1 MIDTFFASG
10 SLDTTAAFLAS
21 LLIGVLFGFV
31 LERAGFGSSRRLAG
45 VFYFTDM
52 TVVKVMFS
60 ALITAM
66 LGLVVLRQ
74 TGLVTLDNLYFLET
88 VYGAQIV
95 GGLLFGFGFA
105 IGGWCPGT
113 AAAGLGAG
121 KLDALVFLLGAVGGG
136 ILFNEAYALVKP
148 LNSVGNQGVQFVY
161 ESLGLSL
168 PTFAALFTLL
178 AVAAFWACEWVESRA
193 AGPGDTRILVAF
205 SAALVVAAT
214 AVVLM
219 SAGELATRASLS
231 PCATPGQA
239 EPAPATVP
247 SQPGADTPAA
257 ASRFLAAVARAEDHV
272 EPEELADGLMANEP
286 GLLVLDVRTPV
297 EFATFHLRGALQV
310 ELDGLPAFLAARPEA
325 RRVVLYSNGMTHPA
339 QARDALQR
347 LGHRQVFILT
357 DGLTGFLERC
367 LTPVSLR
374 DGPVEPGLAS
384 RIARWR
390 AHFLNQRSAA
400 APVSPDAAS
409 EVGEVPALVDAAW
422 LNERLTRPD
431 ARVIDLR
438 PQPDYNSGHIPGALS
453 LNFESLRGNLGGVG
467 SMLLPAKQL
476 AGLFSLLGLRP
487 DDIVV
492 LVHGDA
498 LHDATLAAVAL
509 RRVGHRRVTILDGG
523 HSAWLGAGLPVS
535 RELPA
540 VAASD
545 YPAPTGPDSFTVD
558 AGTVDRMRR
567 EAGVVVLDVRPA
579 EYFTGV
585 KSDEARPGHIPGA
598 RSRPHTADHR
608 QGSTPPRLLPRETL
622 AAEYAK
628 LLGAVDT
635 PVVVHCR
642 TGHQASQ
649 TWWVLTQ
656 VLGYRNVSWYD
667 GGWTEWAARPEFPVS
682 TGPGE

>member
-10 SLDTTAAFLAS
+10 SLDTPAAFLAS
-21 LLIGVLFGFV
+21 LLIGVVFGFV
-31 LERAGFGSSRRLAG
+31 LERAGFGSSRRLSG

-60 ALITAM
+60 GLITAM

-168 PTFAALFTLL
+168 PAFAALFTLL

-193 AGPGDTRILVAF
+193 AGPRDTRILVAF

-219 SAGELATRASLS
+219 PAGELAARASLS

-239 EPAPATVP
+239 APAPA
-247 SQPGADTPAA
+247 PGVDTPAA
-257 ASRFLAAVARAEDHV
+257 TSRFLAAIARAEDHV
-272 EPEELADGLMANEP
+272 EPEELADGLMSNEP

-297 EFATFHLRGALQV
+297 EFATFHLRGAEQV

-347 LGHRQVFILT
+347 LGHQKVFILT

-390 AHFLNQRSAA
+390 AHFLNHRSAA
-400 APVSPDAAS
+400 
-409 EVGEVPALVDAAW
+409 
-422 LNERLTRPD
+422 
-431 ARVIDLR
+431 
-438 PQPDYNSGHIPGALS
+438 
-453 LNFESLRGNLGGVG
+453 
-467 SMLLPAKQL
+467 
-476 AGLFSLLGLRP
+476 
-487 DDIVV
+487 
-492 LVHGDA
+492 
-498 LHDATLAAVAL
+498 
-509 RRVGHRRVTILDGG
+509 
-523 HSAWLGAGLPVS
+523 
-535 RELPA
+535 
-540 VAASD
+540 
-545 YPAPTGPDSFTVD
+545 TGT
-558 AGTVDRMRR
+558 
-567 EAGVVVLDVRPA
+567 
-579 EYFTGV
+579 
-585 KSDEARPGHIPGA
+585 
-598 RSRPHTADHR
+598 
-608 QGSTPPRLLPRETL
+608 
-622 AAEYAK
+622 
-628 LLGAVDT
+628 
-635 PVVVHCR
+635 
-642 TGHQASQ
+642 
-649 TWWVLTQ
+649 
-656 VLGYRNVSWYD
+656 
-667 GGWTEWAARPEFPVS
+667 
-682 TGPGE
+682 